1 MSETWVKRGAQ
12 GQHDEEGW
20 IIEIG
25 GGLRLRTPSLY
36 DVAHAMGKSHHDTEV
51 WQRYNALP
59 NEMVAMQA
67 DLKQARDRSEEL
79 KLALD
84 KAREVLAVR
93 AHDGTDMNAVAL
105 YNKRLADEAGAR
117 IEALEHDR
125 DGYKQALDDAHR
137 SYKATI
143 EALEQENERL
153 AAALDMTLSNAVSVS
168 RKEEVARAAL
178 ADYRAHQGKEEK
190 G

>member
-1 MSETWVKRGAQ
+1 
-12 GQHDEEGW
+12 
-20 IIEIG
+20 
-25 GGLRLRTPSLY
+25 
-36 DVAHAMGKSHHDTEV
+36 MGKSHHDTEV

-105 YNKRLADEAGAR
+105 YNKRLADEAGAS

-125 DGYKQALDDAHR
+125 DGYKQALDDAIERRIGLTQGR
-137 SYKATI
+137 S
-143 EALEQENERL
+143 R
-153 AAALDMTLSNAVSVS
+153 S
-168 RKEEVARAAL
+168 RCPR
-178 ADYRAHQGKEEK
+178 
-190 G
+190 